1 MTMTMKCN
9 FLWFLLHANRTILHV
24 SSFTK
29 SLNNPLPQTHKHL
42 TFNLNPPPQFIQ
54 NTFLQASSN
63 NDNEEGAEV
72 DDDDDALLAAFAGL
86 DAIGSLDEP
95 FRDVDETKV
104 ERTGAFD
111 KMLQNLNEVEDIV
124 KGGGRLSK
132 EAEEELGMYAD
143 MLGEL
148 SDKGE
153 EGIYDKLR
161 LDLTASGMKD
171 LASMMDEDEED
182 DNDEDERIPESERQT
197 KVASIDESN
206 DEMIERVMK
215 EALDEAKLRAEEAG
229 LEGDDVLISNPD
241 GDEEMMDEI
250 RSLFDKA
257 ALEMKAAAAE
267 INRDQTAIN
276 EEYLRL
282 REEKYKEEEERI
294 REGEEQVNKMMKK
307 VTEEASEV
315 EAAMKELEAAK
326 AAVEDLSNDPLM
338 KALNFRDAGI
348 VKQGAFT
355 LALLCTARALGD
367 LVQIGG
373 VDGNEHVFLAAVQ
386 AAIAVASGLFYF
398 LF

>member
-1 MTMTMKCN
+1 MKCN

-29 SLNNPLPQTHKHL
+29 SPNNLLLQTHKHL
-42 TFNLNPPPQFIQ
+42 TFNLNPPPHFIQ
-54 NTFLQASSN
+54 NTFLQAS

-124 KGGGRLSK
+124 KGGVELSK

-171 LASMMDEDEED
+171 LASMMDEDED

-373 VDGNEHVFLAAVQ
+373 VDGNEHIFLAAVQ

>member
-148 SDKGE
+148 FGFDS
-153 EGIYDKLR
+153 
-161 LDLTASGMKD
+161 SGMKD

>member
-1 MTMTMKCN
+1 M
-9 FLWFLLHANRTILHV
+9 ILHV

-29 SLNNPLPQTHKHL
+29 LPNPLPQTHNNP
-42 TFNLNPPPQFIQ
+42 NLNLNLIPHFIQ
-54 NTFLQASSN
+54 KTILHANSNDN
-63 NDNEEGAEV
+63 NDEGAEV

-86 DAIGSLDEP
+86 DSIGSLDEP
-95 FRDVDETKV
+95 FRGVDESKV

-124 KGGGRLSK
+124 KGGGSLSK

-171 LASMMDEDEED
+171 LTSMMDEEEDD
-182 DNDEDERIPESERQT
+182 DNDEDERIAESERQT

-215 EALDEAKLRAEEAG
+215 EALDEAKLRAKEAG

-241 GDEEMMDEI
+241 GDEQMMNEI

-294 REGEEQVNKMMKK
+294 RKGEAQVNKMMKK

-315 EAAMKELEAAK
+315 EAAMKELETAK

-373 VDGNEHVFLAAVQ
+373 VDGNEHIFLAAVQ
-386 AAIAVASGLFYF
+386 AAIAIVSGLFYF